1 MSKEERKTNISDSN
15 NLDDADENE
24 VLTLSELLEEQRQLD
39 EVIFLFSRKNTMKW
53 EKNQLNWQKTNNSCW
68 FFLGC
73 RRCVGRFWWE
83 FLYISTG

>member
-39 EVIFLFSRKNTMKW
+39 EVIFLFSRKNTIKW
-53 EKNQLNWQKTNNSCW
+53 EKNQLN
-68 FFLGC
+68 
-73 RRCVGRFWWE
+73 
-83 FLYISTG
+83 